1 MDNIKNL
8 YELQKIDSRIDKLN
22 SMFIEIQEKLS
33 DRSELINIKIDIKT
47 LKADLTESEIK
58 LRRNQTKIDDI
69 DQRISGLE
77 KRLYNGELRNNKE
90 IELTQNEQTSLI
102 MQKTEF
108 EDLSLLLMDDIEKN
122 SSTHKDLEQKMSK
135 LLKDRIKLENSLKSE
150 SQDLKKQIETSA
162 DSKGKALQEISKAV
176 LPLYESLRKTK
187 NGIAVAVVTGGICDG
202 CRIALSSSKSQRV
215 TEASELP
222 RCGSCQRILYAI

>member
-8 YELQKIDSRIDKLN
+8 YQLQNIDSKIDKLK
-22 SMFIEIQEKLS
+22 SMFIEIQDKLA
-33 DRSELINIKIDIKT
+33 DRSELINIKIDTKT
-47 LKADLTESEIK
+47 LKSDLDEAEIK
-58 LRRNQTKIDDI
+58 LRRNQIKIDDI

-90 IELTQNEQTSLI
+90 VELTQNEQTSL
-102 MQKTEF
+102 MREKTDF

-122 SSTHKDLEQKMSK
+122 SSTYKDLQQKMSK
-135 LLKDRIKLENSLKSE
+135 LLKDRIKLENDLKSE
-150 SQDLKKQIETSA
+150 SQDLKKQIEIST
-162 DSKGKALQEISKAV
+162 DSREKALQEISKSLV
-176 LPLYESLRKTK
+176 PLYESLRKTK

-215 TEASELP
+215 TETDELP